1 MAHGDGDGWVR
12 CELGHRHWGRHGAAG
27 LLTAADNS
35 SGRTLVLLIQRV
47 GWSQHG
53 GTWGPPGGA
62 RDSHESPEQA
72 AVREAAEE
80 CGARLDGVRI
90 HGLLTDDHGGW
101 CYQTLI
107 GGAAGPFVVRPA
119 SWEATEVAW
128 VPADEVTTLP
138 LHPGFAAAWP
148 VIRAA
153 LAPVTLVV
161 DGANVMGSRPDGWW
175 RDRVGAM
182 TRLHAELAALAVA
195 GLPRLP
201 DGVAGPPLD
210 RWYPQVVLVVE
221 GKARAALDRVPAS
234 AQVRVVAAPGSGDD
248 TITELAGQLPGRRVV
263 VTADQELRRRCQ
275 AAGAAVTG
283 PRWLTA
289 QLGHPPGGP

>member
-1 MAHGDGDGWVR
+1 MANGDGDGWVR
-12 CELGHRHWGRHGAAG
+12 CGLGHRHWGLHGAAG
-27 LLTAADNS
+27 LLTAARDRG
-35 SGRTLVLLIQRV
+35 GRTLVLLIERV

-62 RDSHESPEQA
+62 RDSHESPAQA

-80 CGARLDGVRI
+80 CGAEAGGVRI

-101 CYQTLI
+101 RYQTLI
-107 GGAAGPFVVRPA
+107 GGAAGPFAVRPA

-128 VPADEVTTLP
+128 VPADGVTTLP

-148 VIRAA
+148 VIRQA
-153 LAPVTLVV
+153 LEPLTLIV

-182 TRLHAELAALAVA
+182 TRLHAELTALAAA

-201 DGVAGPPLD
+201 AGVAGPPLD
-210 RWYPQVVLVVE
+210 RWYPRVMLVVE
-221 GKARAALDRVPAS
+221 GKARAVLDRAPAGDE
-234 AQVRVVAAPGSGDD
+234 VRVVAAPGPGDD
-248 TITELAGQLPGRRVV
+248 TIAGLASELPGQRLV
-263 VTADQELRRRCQ
+263 VTADRELRRRCQ

-289 QLGHPPGGP
+289 QLG

>member
-1 MAHGDGDGWVR
+1 MTHGDGDGWVR

-27 LLTAADNS
+27 LLAAARDGG
-35 SGRTLVLLIQRV
+35 GRTLVLLIQRV

-62 RDSHESPEQA
+62 RDSHESAAQA
-72 AVREAAEE
+72 ALREAAEE
-80 CGARLDGVRI
+80 CGAQVGGVRI

-107 GGAAGPFVVRPA
+107 GGTAAPFAVRPA
-119 SWEATEVAW
+119 SWEASAVAW
-128 VPADEVTTLP
+128 VPADEVTALP
-138 LHPGFAAAWP
+138 LHPGFATAWP
-148 VIRAA
+148 VIAGA
-153 LAPVTLVV
+153 LAPVTLIV

-175 RDRVGAM
+175 RDRAGAM
-182 TRLHAELAALAVA
+182 TRLHAELAALAGA

-201 DGVAGPPLD
+201 DDVASPPLD

-221 GKARAALDRVPAS
+221 GKARAVLGRVPDGDA
-234 AQVRVVAAPGSGDD
+234 VRVVAAPGSGDD
-248 TITELAGQLPGRRVV
+248 AIAELAGQLPGQRLV

-275 AAGAAVTG
+275 AAGAEVTG

-289 QLGHPPGGP
+289 QLGP

>member
-1 MAHGDGDGWVR
+1 MTHGDGDGWVR
-12 CELGHRHWGRHGAAG
+12 CELGHQHWGRHGAAG
-27 LLTAADNS
+27 LLTAARERD
-35 SGRTLVLLIQRV
+35 GRTLVLLIERV

-62 RDSHESPEQA
+62 RDSHESPAQA
-72 AVREAAEE
+72 ALREAAEE
-80 CGARLDGVRI
+80 CGADLGGIRI

-107 GGAAGPFVVRPA
+107 GAAAAPFTVHPA

-128 VPADEVTTLP
+128 VPADGVTALP

-148 VIRAA
+148 LIREA
-153 LAPVTLVV
+153 LVPVTLIV

-175 RDRVGAM
+175 RDRAGAM
-182 TRLHAELAALAVA
+182 ARLHAQLAALAAA

-210 RWYPQVVLVVE
+210 RWYPLVALVVE
-221 GKARAALDRVPAS
+221 GAARAVADRVAAS
-234 AQVRVVAAPGSGDD
+234 DAVRVVTAPGAGDD
-248 TITELAGQLPGRRVV
+248 TIAELAAQLPGQRLV

-289 QLGHPPGGP
+289 QLG

>member
-1 MAHGDGDGWVR
+1 MTHGDGDGWVR
-12 CELGHRHWGRHGAAG
+12 CGLGHRHWGRYGAAG
-27 LLTAADNS
+27 LLTAARDS

-62 RDSHESPEQA
+62 RDSHESAAQA
-72 AVREAAEE
+72 ALREAAEE
-80 CGARLDGVRI
+80 CGAQLDGVHI

-107 GGAAGPFVVRPA
+107 GGAAAPFGVRPA
-119 SWEATEVAW
+119 SWEASEVAW
-128 VPADEVTTLP
+128 VPADGVTALP

-148 VIRAA
+148 VIAGA
-153 LAPVTLVV
+153 LAPVMLIV

-175 RDRVGAM
+175 RDRAGAM
-182 TRLHAELAALAVA
+182 TRLHAELTALAET

-201 DGVAGPPLD
+201 DGMAGPPLD
-210 RWYPQVVLVVE
+210 RWYPQPVLVVE
-221 GKARAALDRVPAS
+221 GQARAVLGRVPAS
-234 AQVRVVAAPGSGDD
+234 GAVRVVAAPGSGDD
-248 TITELAGQLPGRRVV
+248 TIADLAGQLPGQRLV

-289 QLGHPPGGP
+289 QLGPQG

>member
-1 MAHGDGDGWVR
+1 MTHGDGDGWVR
-12 CELGHRHWGRHGAAG
+12 CGLGHRHWGRYGAAG
-27 LLTAADNS
+27 LLTAARDS

-62 RDSHESPEQA
+62 RDSHESAAQA
-72 AVREAAEE
+72 ALREAAEE
-80 CGARLDGVRI
+80 CGAQLDGVHI

-107 GGAAGPFVVRPA
+107 GGAAAPFGVRPA
-119 SWEATEVAW
+119 SWEASEVAW
-128 VPADEVTTLP
+128 VPADGVTALP

-148 VIRAA
+148 VIAGA
-153 LAPVTLVV
+153 LAPVTLIV

-175 RDRVGAM
+175 RDRAGAM
-182 TRLHAELAALAVA
+182 TRLHAELTALAET

-201 DGVAGPPLD
+201 DGMAGPPLD
-210 RWYPQVVLVVE
+210 RWYPQPVLVVE
-221 GKARAALDRVPAS
+221 GQARAVLGRVPAS
-234 AQVRVVAAPGSGDD
+234 GAVRVVAAPGSGDD
-248 TITELAGQLPGRRVV
+248 TIAELAGQLPGQRLV

-289 QLGHPPGGP
+289 QLGPQG